1 MPGISQR
8 STQSFVQILGLPP
21 TSSLFCDVRRYFPL
35 VMVSLNRWTL
45 FFSSSSQQDCE
56 LFIGILAALHSTRL
70 KDKNWRNL
78 SSAFSS
84 WVSAPL
90 QHMLLFFILQCSSLQ
105 VVVSVSVLSLL
116 WVQRV
121 DLRGT
126 TVQFSSVA
134 QLCPTL
140 CNPMNCSTPG
150 LPLHH
155 QLTESTQTHV
165 HWVGDAIQPSHP
177 LSSPSPPALPQS
189 FPASGS
195 FQKSQLFASGGQSIG
210 SFSFSISPS
219 NEHYWS
225 PLEWTGWVSLQSK
238 GLSKIFSNTT
248 VQKHQFFSAQLKTHS
263 HDHWEKP

>member
-90 QHMLLFFILQCSSLQ
+90 QHMLLLFILQCSSLQ

-121 DLRGT
+121 DLREL
-126 TVQFSSVA
+126 QFSSV
-134 QLCPTL
+134 QL
-140 CNPMNCSTPG
+140 
-150 LPLHH
+150 
-155 QLTESTQTHV
+155 
-165 HWVGDAIQPSHP
+165 
-177 LSSPSPPALPQS
+177 LSCV
-189 FPASGS
+189 
-195 FQKSQLFASGGQSIG
+195 QLFATPWTAARQASLCITNSRSPPKPMSIE
-210 SFSFSISPS
+210 SVMPS
-219 NEHYWS
+219 NHLILCR
-225 PLEWTGWVSLQSK
+225 PLLLLPSLSLSQHQGLFKWVSSLHQVARVLEFQLQHQSFQWTLLIPFRMDWL
-238 GLSKIFSNTT
+238 GLLA
-248 VQKHQFFSAQLKTHS
+248 V
-263 HDHWEKP
+263 

>member
-1 MPGISQR
+1 MQGISQR

-21 TSSLFCDVRRYFPL
+21 SSSLFCDVRRYFPL

-78 SSAFSS
+78 SSASCS

-90 QHMLLFFILQCSSLQ
+90 QHMLLWFILQCSSPQ
-105 VVVSVSVLSLL
+105 VVVSLLMLSLL

-121 DLRGT
+121 DIMGT
-126 TVQFSSVA
+126 TVQFRSVA
-134 QLCPTL
+134 QLCLTL
-140 CNPMNCSTPG
+140 CNPMDCSTPG
-150 LPLHH
+150 LPVHH

-177 LSSPSPPALPQS
+177 LSSPSPPAFNRSQQQGLFTWVSSSHQAAKVLEFQLQCQS
-189 FPASGS
+189 F
-195 FQKSQLFASGGQSIG
+195 QWILR
-210 SFSFSISPS
+210 
-219 NEHYWS
+219 
-225 PLEWTGWVSLQSK
+225 TD
-238 GLSKIFSNTT
+238 
-248 VQKHQFFSAQLKTHS
+248 FF
-263 HDHWEKP
+263 